1 MNLLHDGEDCEKAE
15 SSHSSPF
22 PGLGAHKTVIE

>member
-15 SSHSSPF
+15 SGHFSPF
-22 PGLGAHKTVIE
+22 PALGVHRTVIE

>member
-15 SSHSSPF
+15 LGHSSPF
-22 PGLGAHKTVIE
+22 PVLGAYKTIIE